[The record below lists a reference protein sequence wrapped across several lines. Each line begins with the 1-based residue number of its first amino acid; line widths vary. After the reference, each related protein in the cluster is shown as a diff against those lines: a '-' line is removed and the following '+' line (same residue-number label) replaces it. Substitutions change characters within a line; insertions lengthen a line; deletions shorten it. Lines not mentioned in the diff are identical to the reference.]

1 VISARAAAVA
11 LVWLGCAPE
20 VELARVR
27 GDASVTPGLDQGP
40 PADVIAL
47 PDLSADDTFDAGT
60 LDVTA
65 SDIPTFDA
73 TEDVALDV
81 AVDVVGADLPPD
93 ARFDASGWSPVG
105 SGTFSDLRAV
115 WGSGP
120 NDVWVVGDGG
130 AVLRWDGAR
139 WRSVQSNTF
148 ASLRAIWGDSPTN
161 VWAVGTAFSDVPVVI
176 RWNGTSWRTV
186 SFVQSRRYPL
196 RGVWGERAD
205 AVRVVGGSFE
215 NPAGPVYRWD
225 GAAWREERL
234 ADRDVLS
241 LGIHGRAGMG
251 PWVVGD
257 NGSAFRRDAAA
268 WMELASL
275 PRGVTFTGGVWIWSA
290 EDVWATGA
298 RGALHHYAMG
308 RWTTSMLRTTE
319 QFNAL
324 WGDAPMSM
332 WSVGRRGAI
341 ARWNGADWTVVQ
353 ASTQDL
359 WSVWGAGP
367 NDVWAVGDNGTILR
381 KVR

>member
-1 VISARAAAVA
+1 V
-11 LVWLGCAPE
+11 LLGCAPE

-27 GDASVTPGLDQGP
+27 GDASINPELDRSPPTDVTTQDLVTDGVFDAEAPDVELPDVSGP
-40 PADVIAL
+40 DVLMDAPADV
-47 PDLSADDTFDAGT
+47 P
-60 LDVTA
+60 V
-65 SDIPTFDA
+65 DA
-73 TEDVALDV
+73 TGTDVL
-81 AVDVVGADLPPD
+81 PD
-93 ARFDASGWSPVG
+93 ARFDASGWSPVA

-120 NDVWVVGDGG
+120 NDVWAVGDNG
-130 AVLRWDGAR
+130 AALRWDGTR
-139 WRSVQSNTF
+139 WRAVQSNTF

-161 VWAVGTAFSDVPVVI
+161 VWAVGTIFSDVPVVI
-176 RWNGTSWRTV
+176 RWNGTSWRAV
-186 SFVQSRRYPL
+186 SFAQSRRYPL
-196 RGVWGERAD
+196 RGVWVERAD

-241 LGIHGRAGMG
+241 LGIHGRVGMG
-251 PWVVGD
+251 AWVVGD

-268 WMELASL
+268 WTELAAL
-275 PRGVTFTGGVWIWSA
+275 PRGVTFTGGVWVWAA

-332 WSVGRRGAI
+332 WSVGRRGTI
-341 ARWNGADWTVVQ
+341 ARWNGAEWTVVQ

-359 WSVWGAGP
+359 WSVWGSGP
-367 NDVWAVGDNGTILR
+367 GDVWAVGDNGTILR